1 MNAIAAPKPA
11 AFVLAV
17 SLLLASSGQAADPKA
32 RAPGPQGPG
41 WTGLTHADEVITAR
55 QELMTQM
62 EVLMAPLDT
71 ATIEPIRDMA
81 VLRANGESISVML
94 TAFPHLFPPTTNRHD
109 PRDPL
114 TRTLALPTVWKSF
127 EGFLALAKAS
137 AQAAESVADASDEPS
152 LKAAA
157 RQLRASCDSCHA
169 VYLRKY
175 EPPKPKASDAEF
187 DFEGALR

>member
-1 MNAIAAPKPA
+1 MKHCALALLLGLAPALPGQSAAPSPVPA
-11 AFVLAV
+11 
-17 SLLLASSGQAADPKA
+17 
-32 RAPGPQGPG
+32 GPG
-41 WTGLTHADEVITAR
+41 WTGVTHAEEIIKAR
-55 QELMTQM
+55 QELMTNM

-71 ATIEPIRDMA
+71 ATVEPIKDLAR
-81 VLRANGESISVML
+81 LRENAELVSVML
-94 TAFPHLFPPTTNRHD
+94 TAFPHLFPPTTNVHD

-114 TRTLALPTVWKSF
+114 TRTLALPTVWTAFESF
-127 EGFLALAKAS
+127 MALSKAS
-137 AQAAESVADASDEPS
+137 AAAAEAAADATDEAT

-157 RQLRASCDSCHA
+157 VRLRASCDSCHA